1 MNGENLNVMKFFTY
15 FIYIAFNWNI
25 RIAWHI
31 LLQEIKGEKKYR
43 INTTGKDTLE
53 SLEEKGIDIDHA
65 TIYMPVSYDLLETI
79 FNQLP
84 KKRNTHFL
92 DIGCGKG
99 RALCVAAYHGFNK
112 VTGIDFSKGLC
123 LEAEKNLTQT
133 KLQIPTLYYK
143 IYTNDAFYFEI
154 PTDVDCIFL
163 FNPFNEI
170 IMSGVV
176 ENIIV
181 SLEKKPRDLT
191 VAYVNPLHKELFV
204 AQGFIETY
212 HSKKL
217 NYLEVS
223 MLEIPSQ
230 KN

>member
-15 FIYIAFNWNI
+15 FLYIASNWNI

-112 VTGIDFSKGLC
+112 VTGIDLHKQS
-123 LEAEKNLTQT
+123 ANH
-133 KLQIPTLYYK
+133 LY
-143 IYTNDAFYFEI
+143 
-154 PTDVDCIFL
+154 
-163 FNPFNEI
+163 
-170 IMSGVV
+170 SGV
-176 ENIIV
+176 
-181 SLEKKPRDLT
+181 SSP
-191 VAYVNPLHKELFV
+191 H
-204 AQGFIETY
+204 
-212 HSKKL
+212 
-217 NYLEVS
+217 
-223 MLEIPSQ
+223 
-230 KN
+230 

>member
-1 MNGENLNVMKFFTY
+1 MRGKILIGLLYCSFSLSFAQEGKVTNHIYEGNEEAQNEAYIKAEKSYRKALSLAPEKATALYNL
-15 FIYIAFNWNI
+15 
-25 RIAWHI
+25 
-31 LLQEIKGEKKYR
+31 G
-43 INTTGKDTLE
+43 
-53 SLEEKGIDIDHA
+53 
-65 TIYMPVSYDLLETI
+65 
-79 FNQLP
+79 
-84 KKRNTHFL
+84 NTHFL

-133 KLQIPTLYYK
+133 KLQIPKLHYK

-163 FNPFNEI
+163 FNPFDEI

-181 SLEKKPRDLT
+181 SL
-191 VAYVNPLHKELFV
+191 
-204 AQGFIETY
+204 
-212 HSKKL
+212 
-217 NYLEVS
+217 
-223 MLEIPSQ
+223 
-230 KN
+230 